1 MATKKKMG
9 GKVAMGAGALA
20 AAAAAAAAGYYFYAS
35 KDAKKHR
42 KIAVKWAGGLKKE
55 AVKQAKKVGAMSR
68 ADVSKAVAAAAAAY
82 EGVKSID
89 TKELARAAKEL
100 KDNWQEIVVEVGAT
114 AGKKKKSIKKAVKKA
129 VKRSK

>member
-9 GKVAMGAGALA
+9 GKVALGAGALA

-42 KIAVKWAGGLKKE
+42 KIAAKWAGGLKKE

-68 ADVSKAVAAAAAAY
+68 ADVMKAVSAATAAY

-89 TKELARAAKEL
+89 AKELSRAAKEL
-100 KDNWQEIVVEVGAT
+100 KDNWQEIVSEVG
-114 AGKKKKSIKKAVKKA
+114 GKKKAKKTAKKTA
-129 VKRSK
+129 KRAK